1 MAFAPPPAPRRAAGG
16 DTAIDPQ
23 RLLQILTTVELEALG
38 AGRAEVHQAAGMVSV
53 QLSVSVAEARLL
65 LRKRAFAESRPL
77 AALAADVV
85 GRRVRFEA

>member
-53 QLSVSVAEARLL
+53 QLSVSVAEARLR
-65 LRKRAFAESRPL
+65 LRKRALRREP
-77 AALAADVV
+77 AAGGA
-85 GRRVRFEA
+85 GRRRGRAAGAF